1 MNTLNKVL
9 ILGILASIG
18 LIIGGVIGLNQ
29 SSTPELNAWI
39 QLALGSTALTSIAV
53 TLGSKALHM
62 ERSGSKR
69 RDDT

>member
-1 MNTLNKVL
+1 MNTLNRIL

-29 SSTPELNAWI
+29 SSTPELNAWV
-39 QLALGSTALTSIAV
+39 QLGLGSTALTSIAV
-53 TLGSKALHM
+53 ILGSKALYTK
-62 ERSGSKR
+62 RSGCKH